1 VAEQPR
7 QPDLDDLIQE
17 IRRLKVSD
25 LLLSTFSTIAQLGYA
40 KLEADSRDL
49 DQARLAVEAMKAIVA
64 VLEGHVPPETS
75 RDFGQVVAN
84 LQLAYASAATTAA
97 DEPPDSPR

>member
-1 VAEQPR
+1 VAEQPN

-17 IRRLKVSD
+17 IRRLRVSD

-40 KLEADSRDL
+40 KLEVDSRDL
-49 DQARLAVEAMKAIVA
+49 DQARLAVEAMKAIVG

-75 RDFGQVVAN
+75 RDFSQVVAN
-84 LQLAYASAATTAA
+84 LQLAYASAATAA
-97 DEPPDSPR
+97 PDEPSDSPP